1 MKRIKRAIIPIIL
14 IIISTILIVIGYTMR
29 RAEPIV
35 LQGVVQCKQYL
46 AQSKIAGRID
56 SLFVVEGDS
65 VIAGQ
70 LLYTLSTPELKTK
83 LEQAVAAKSAAVALD
98 KEALAGARKQQ
109 IEAARNLYQKAT
121 AGREFAEKS
130 YNRIKALHSK
140 GVATAQQLDEALAT
154 FEALKATQSAAYEEY
169 SLALAGATK
178 EQKDAAAAQVLM
190 AQGAVNEVESYIS
203 DSRVYSAVTG
213 EVSTIAYNRSE
224 VVGAG
229 FPVMTILDL
238 ADTWIEFNIIETLMP
253 RIRIGKK
260 STAYIPAL
268 GHDISLTVSH
278 IAPQAD
284 FAVWNATR
292 TNGGFDV
299 RTFVVKMR
307 AKDVNADL
315 RPGMSAIIKLEGK

>member
-1 MKRIKRAIIPIIL
+1 MKSFKRAIIPILL
-14 IIISTILIVIGYTMR
+14 IITSVIFITIGCSMR
-29 RAEPIV
+29 RAEPVV

-56 SLFVVEGDS
+56 TIFVAEGDY
-65 VIAGQ
+65 VRAGQ
-70 LLYTLSTPELKTK
+70 LLYTLSTPELNTK

-130 YNRIKALHSK
+130 YNRIKALHTK
-140 GVATAQQLDEALAT
+140 GVATTQQLDEALAT

-178 EQKDAAAAQVLM
+178 EQKQAAAAQVSM
-190 AQGAVNEVESYIS
+190 AQGAVKEVESYIS
-203 DSRVYSAVTG
+203 DSRIYATVSG
-213 EVSTIAYNRSE
+213 EISTIAYNRSE

-238 ADTWIEFNIIETLMP
+238 ADTWVKFNIKETLMP
-253 RIRIGKK
+253 HIKIGDRL
-260 STAYIPAL
+260 TAYIPAL
-268 GHDISLTVSH
+268 ERNISLIVNY

-292 TNGGFDV
+292 ANGGFDV

-307 AKDVNADL
+307 AEETISSL
-315 RPGMSAIIKLEGK
+315 RPGMSAIIKLEER